1 MFINKKKKRGVNMD
15 TKEKIETISCELL
28 RICAEKGLSIN
39 EMFELS
45 RVFPKKIR
53 EQIDLLESSTKF
65 TTDFDSNIQE

>member
-1 MFINKKKKRGVNMD
+1 MD
-15 TKEKIETISCELL
+15 KKEKIETISCELL

>member
-1 MFINKKKKRGVNMD
+1 MD
-15 TKEKIETISCELL
+15 KKEKIETISCELL

-65 TTDFDSNIQE
+65 TTDFDLNIQE

>member
-1 MFINKKKKRGVNMD
+1 MD